1 MVLRLLEVVLDA
13 KKPAEA
19 ALQPVG
25 MIREIWEREKGFE
38 PSTSTLARLHSTTEL
53 LPQKSNRDG
62 VTRPCSPRC
71 QEGPGRVISPS
82 FNRVAMVAVGALVSS
97 LRYPWSRARL
107 DLRAGP

>member
-1 MVLRLLEVVLDA
+1 
-13 KKPAEA
+13 
-19 ALQPVG
+19 
-25 MIREIWEREKGFE
+25 
-38 PSTSTLARLHSTTEL
+38 
-53 LPQKSNRDG
+53 